1 MNYDTSHAFH
11 AQILQTHRDE
21 DAAYLRALLDRPGY
35 ELVDSLR
42 AQISDLIQTRH
53 PSRKMEADEIEAAVE
68 KFWTEREAD
77 CGIWAHYPWTRRI
90 VRVLPE
96 ADFIALRTNRN
107 QHKITAAEQ
116 SLLAGKKIGIVGL
129 SVGQSIALT
138 LALERSCGQLRLAD
152 YDTIDLSNLNRLRCG
167 IHDIGLP
174 KTVVAARQ
182 IAELDPYLDVICFSE
197 GYTQDSADAF
207 LEDLDVVVDE
217 CDSLDVKLRLREAAR
232 ARGIPVL
239 MNTSDRGMTDIERFD
254 LEPGRPL
261 FHGRLKK
268 NMRAEALA
276 GLGTEEKI
284 PIVLDIIGLSTSSMR
299 LRASML
305 EIEQS
310 IKTWPQLASDVT
322 LGGAIVCDVARRLL
336 LAERVESGRYY
347 MDLSD
352 IGGHSLPAQPDAAE
366 SPEAAR
372 SIARN
377 VCDDPLD
384 RIVADAVLAPSA
396 GNVQP
401 WQWTKAAGALIL
413 KHRRAGGASVLYHD
427 DKAAMVGLGATL
439 ESALIAASH
448 HGFRADAMLDMRGD
462 AIATLTLTGGVRCAE
477 DPHYAAL
484 ARRRSVRARP
494 SEVSKIPAEALL
506 ALAAQAA
513 RFPGIEFICLEDRA
527 KIEALAE
534 LLGDAERLRI
544 LDPDSHADMVREI
557 AWSERQ
563 HRRTGEGIPLSSLS
577 LSAAEEA
584 GLQIV
589 RDPAVVGSL
598 AEWNLGAGLA
608 KLTRQL
614 VSSSSAMGLLW
625 CETGTH
631 IDYLSG
637 GRALQR
643 VWLEATLAEVGL
655 CPVTSICYL
664 LAAWRNGRPLTAL
677 QAEAMPDID
686 KRFRALFGLPE
697 HRSDIVLFRL
707 LPAAEALSLPRCTL
721 RRGIGSIAEDGAA
734 EPGG

>member
-1 MNYDTSHAFH
+1 MNPDATHAFR
-11 AQILQTHRDE
+11 AQILQTRHDE

-35 ELVDSLR
+35 ELVDSLH
-42 AQISDLIQTRH
+42 AQISDLVQTRH
-53 PSRKMEADEIEAAVE
+53 PSRKMEADEVQAAVE
-68 KFWTEREAD
+68 RFTIEREAD
-77 CGIWAHYPWTRRI
+77 CGVWAHYPWARRI

-96 ADFIALRTNRN
+96 SDFIALRTDRN

-116 SLLAGKKIGIVGL
+116 SLLAGKKIGIVGM
-129 SVGQSIALT
+129 SVGQSVALT
-138 LALERSCGQLRLAD
+138 LALERSCGELRLAD

-167 IHDIGLP
+167 IQDIGLP
-174 KTVVAARQ
+174 KTIVAARQ
-182 IAELDPYLDVICFSE
+182 IAELDPYLDVACFNE
-197 GYTQDSADAF
+197 GYTQDAADAF
-207 LEDLDVVVDE
+207 LEGLDVVVDE

-261 FHGRLKK
+261 FHGR
-268 NMRAEALA
+268 MREVAAESLA
-276 GLGTEEKI
+276 GLSTEEKV

-352 IGGHSLPAQPDAAE
+352 IGGHGLPAQPDAAE
-366 SPEAAR
+366 SPEAMR
-372 SIARN
+372 SVAQKE
-377 VCDDPLD
+377 CGDPLD

-396 GNVQP
+396 GNAQP
-401 WQWTKAAGALIL
+401 WQWTKSAGGLIL

-439 ESALIAASH
+439 ESALIAAGH
-448 HGFRADAMLDMRGD
+448 HGFHAGATLDMRDD
-462 AIATLTLTGGVRCAE
+462 AIATLALTGGVRRID

-484 ARRRSVRARP
+484 ARRRSVRTRP
-494 SEVSKIPAEALL
+494 REVAKIAAGTLQ

-513 RFPGIEFICLEDRA
+513 RFPGIEFVCLEDRA
-527 KIEALAE
+527 RIEALAQ

-589 RDPAVVGSL
+589 RDPEVVGSL

-614 VSSSSAMGLLW
+614 VSSSSAIGLLW
-625 CETGTH
+625 CDTGAH

-643 VWLEATLAEVGL
+643 VWLEATRADVGL
-655 CPVTSICYL
+655 CPVTAICYL
-664 LAAWRNGRPLTAL
+664 LSAWRTGRPLTAL
-677 QAEAMPDID
+677 QAAALPDID
-686 KRFRALFGLPE
+686 RRLRTLFNLPE
-697 HRSDIVLFRL
+697 KRSDIVLFRL
-707 LPAAEALSLPRCTL
+707 LPAAEALGLPRSTL
-721 RRGIGSIAEDGAA
+721 RRGIGSIAEDGCA
-734 EPGG
+734 ESGG